1 MMIELLIEI
10 AKKQKTYAK
19 VGLLVAIV
27 TSITFSLLNTL
38 STYFLSKAFS
48 LAEKSSDEFVGML
61 VYFVL
66 TFVVARLL
74 FEPRW
79 IAYALWDGEYIK
91 SYLSKTYV
99 EAMRGLSP
107 NSESRERIASRLMHS
122 SKSLREFTTNV
133 IFSIIP
139 VIFDVLFSISVIAI
153 FYSHLIISFSF
164 TIFVY
169 FLFNHYA
176 LLKLK
181 GLAADTRDTQT
192 RVDSVLTSLMIASDE
207 TLALNA
213 INKSSKLLSIYLE
226 KSRDAILKYNL
237 KRSILALVQFSPI
250 LLSIIFHNIYFYQ
263 GYTSGSVDLS
273 AVILVNMLLFTLTRR
288 LEMLSTSIRQA
299 QLSWSFVSATWD
311 LISNTA
317 TSFRSQDTPNSEAEF
332 QIECRNVE
340 IRGAR
345 LTSALKNLRV
355 HKGDKLALVGP
366 SGCGKSSL
374 LRAIARLIPIK
385 RGEIIIR
392 HDTSAYIPRLSRPDV
407 TYNSASPVIYPT
419 TLTENLH
426 FFDRDTNVSAYEI
439 LKSLDLA
446 IPADNEIDFSSNAP
460 SFSQGQ
466 LKRIHLARAITSNA
480 PIILIDEPFAN
491 IEKRLARK
499 ISDLLVN
506 LDCTVII
513 ATQDADNTDNF
524 SRVIH
529 FQEQE
534 DKSVEYN

>member
-1 MMIELLIEI
+1 MMIKLLIEI

-19 VGLLVAIV
+19 VGLSVAIV

-48 LAEKSSDEFVGML
+48 LAEKSSDEFVSML

-79 IAYALWDGEYIK
+79 IAYAFWDGEYIK

-122 SKSLREFTTNV
+122 SKNLREFTTNV

-139 VIFDVLFSISVIAI
+139 VIFDVLFSIFVIAI
-153 FYSHLIISFSF
+153 FYSHLIVSFSF

-176 LLKLK
+176 LSKLK

-213 INKSSKLLSIYLE
+213 VNKSSKLLSIYLE
-226 KSRDAILKYNL
+226 KSKNAILSYNL
-237 KRSILALVQFSPI
+237 KRSILALFQFSPI
-250 LLSIIFHNIYFYQ
+250 LLSIVLHNIYFYHS
-263 GYTSGSVDLS
+263 YTSGSVDLS

-311 LISNTA
+311 LISGTA
-317 TSFRSQDTPNSEAEF
+317 TSFRSQGNPNSEAEL

-345 LTSALKNLRV
+345 LTSTLKNLRV
-355 HKGDKLALVGP
+355 RKGDKLALVGP

-374 LRAIARLIPIK
+374 LRAIAGLIPIK
-385 RGEIIIR
+385 HGEIIIR
-392 HDTSAYIPRLSRPDV
+392 HDTSAYTPRLSRPDV

-426 FFDRDTNVSAYEI
+426 FFDRETNVSAYEI

-446 IPADNEIDFSSNAP
+446 IPADNEIDFSSSAP
-460 SFSQGQ
+460 SFSLGQ

-499 ISDLLVN
+499 VSDLLIN

-513 ATQDADNTDNF
+513 ASQDTDNTENF
-524 SRVIH
+524 TRIIH

-534 DKSVEYN
+534 DRSVEYN